1 MRRCAHKATT
11 RPLSPTKHAVWCPY
25 DHPKIREF
33 SVNNENAFINGLKD
47 IALKSGIDGNNSAAS
62 NDALKLTRRGGKV
75 FLDYIQI
82 MPQTVSLY
90 TAKKN
95 VKLQEQLMSINL

>member
-1 MRRCAHKATT
+1 MNNAIDQNEVYDDSTN
-11 RPLSPTKHAVWCPY
+11 LS
-25 DHPKIREF
+25 
-33 SVNNENAFINGLKD
+33 
-47 IALKSGIDGNNSAAS
+47 
-62 NDALKLTRRGGKV
+62 

-82 MPQTVSLY
+82 MPQTVSLH